1 MIKKILFLF
10 SFFILQSIHSQV
22 TFVLESI
29 PENTPENA
37 AIYISGDFESWTGG
51 QSRYLLQKKGQYYF
65 ITLPKQG
72 NTIRFKFTQGNW
84 ETAETNIKGNSIDN
98 RTYTFKERE
107 ETVKITILNWD
118 KNTGIKKST
127 AAKNVSILSDTF
139 KIPQLNRDRKI
150 WIYLPPTYKVTTKK
164 YPVIYMHDG
173 QNLFDNAT
181 SFSGEWEI
189 DETLN
194 QLYKENGFEII
205 VIGINNG
212 GKKRLDEYSPWKNEK
227 YGGGEGEAYV
237 EFITQ
242 TLKPYVD
249 KNYRTKSN
257 KEHTAI
263 MGSSMGG
270 LISFYTALKYPNV
283 FGKVGVF
290 SPSFWFSEKSYAY
303 AKTYGT
309 IKNTKMYF
317 LAGGKEDGNTAFEEI
332 GQTVKNMN
340 TMVEVLQKKAVKSS
354 SITSKIVPEGEHNE
368 KLWKNEFKEAV
379 QWLFNL

>member
-1 MIKKILFLF
+1 MVKKILFLF

-227 YGGGEGEAYV
+227 YGGGEGEAYA

-249 KNYRTKSN
+249 KNYRTKPN